1 MNCVKVTSGE
11 MRGRDAVISGRCMYR
26 WPIRPDESGHHERRD
41 GFTLVELL
49 VVVALMLILITIT
62 VVSID
67 YGFTSERIRSGA
79 RQLQS
84 ALEGARDRA
93 IFAKEPRGLR
103 LLVDSTEPR
112 MVSSLIYIGAS
123 KNWSKGQIRLERMDF
138 EEDTNGNGILDGGED
153 TNTNGRLDGNGIAD
167 GPEVLIV
174 RGDSG
179 CGWSTLKDRGFLGVY
194 EDLNFNRRLDTE
206 DTNGN
211 GVLDGGEDVNGNGK
225 LDTEDQNGNGL
236 LDLDAPRIKIPADDN
251 GSWYTVLS
259 HRLTPTSQVLQL
271 VTPYRDPGTTPP
283 TEVVAFQGTGP
294 NTYVL
299 ELPPRILPDAQ
310 PILLPEGVVIDLDAS
325 DIPFEWRP
333 TRGEDANG
341 NGLLDA
347 GEDTNSNGV
356 LNVGTYSGHMD
367 IMFSPRG
374 VVTGSLAARG
384 LLHLYLGETKDVV
397 KTVDLGVW
405 TSSGTPSRRFP
416 RYADVSVPLVPGQ
429 TATGGYGTF
438 GPEEGDIGQ
447 RLLTTIFTQTG
458 KVSTHPVNAVDSD
471 GDGFADAPFLFA
483 TQGEGQTQ

>member
-1 MNCVKVTSGE
+1 MNRMRVTSRSNKVAGTLRVPSRHTE
-11 MRGRDAVISGRCMYR
+11 CADYK
-26 WPIRPDESGHHERRD
+26 

-67 YGFTSERIRSGA
+67 YGFNSERVRSGA

-103 LLVDSTEPR
+103 LLVDSSEPR
-112 MVSSLIYIGAS
+112 MVRSLIYIGAE
-123 KNWSKGQIRLERMDF
+123 KNWSEGQIQLERMDF
-138 EEDTNGNGILDGGED
+138 EEDANGNGMLDGGED
-153 TNTNGRLDGNGIAD
+153 TNSNGRLDGNGIAD

-174 RGDSG
+174 RGDST

-194 EDLNFNRRLDTE
+194 EDLNFNRQLDP
-206 DTNGN
+206 G
-211 GVLDGGEDVNGNGK
+211 
-225 LDTEDQNGNGL
+225 EDQNGNGL
-236 LDLDAPRIKIPADDN
+236 LDLDAPRIKIPANDN
-251 GSWYTVLS
+251 GLWYTVLS
-259 HRLTPTSQVLQL
+259 HRLSPTNQILQL
-271 VTPYRDPGTTPP
+271 VTPYRDSGTTPL
-283 TEVVAFQGTGP
+283 TSVIAFQTSGP
-294 NTYVL
+294 STYLL
-299 ELPPRILPDAQ
+299 ELLPRILPDAQ

-325 DIPFEWRP
+325 DIPSDWRP
-333 TRGEDANG
+333 TRGEDTNG
-341 NGLLDA
+341 DGLLTA
-347 GEDTNSNGV
+347 GEDANGNGV
-356 LNVGTYSGHMD
+356 LNVGTYSGRMD
-367 IMFSPRG
+367 IMFSPQG

-384 LLHLYLGETKDVV
+384 LLHLYLGESKDVV

-405 TSSGTPSRRFP
+405 TSSGTAARRFP
-416 RYADVSVPLVPGQ
+416 RYVDASVPLVPGQ
-429 TATGGYGTF
+429 TATGGYGVF

-458 KVSTHPVNAVDSD
+458 KVSTHPVNAVDGD